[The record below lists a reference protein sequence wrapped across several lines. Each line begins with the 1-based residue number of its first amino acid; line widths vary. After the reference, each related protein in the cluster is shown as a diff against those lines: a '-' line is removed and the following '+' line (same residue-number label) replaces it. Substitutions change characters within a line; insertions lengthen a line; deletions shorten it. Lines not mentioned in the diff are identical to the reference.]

1 MNLINSVSELND
13 FEKYEVDVFDNKIR
27 ANIAINNPILK
38 EQQIYEISAKMDFE
52 NTDEMDFDVA
62 DFDGDLRIKGH
73 YTFMG
78 GVGMDDNVMKLDL
91 PPIIEIK
98 KCVKRLFYELRTS
111 VINYLGQKVS
121 CILFEY
127 STEESS
133 SSYIPFVSYEDAVL
147 HMKNKYEEIKKKYHY
162 SILEEESS
170 CFNDNAKIV
179 FNIGPL
185 IVWQIVRC

>member
-1 MNLINSVSELND
+1 MNLINSVRELND
-13 FEKYEVDVFDNKIR
+13 FKKYEVDIFDNKIKI
-27 ANIAINNPILK
+27 NIAIKNPILN
-38 EQQIYEISAKMDFE
+38 EQKIYEISAKMDFE
-52 NTDEMDFDVA
+52 NTDGMDFDVA

-91 PPIIEIK
+91 STIIEIE

-121 CILFEY
+121 CILFEH

-133 SSYIPFVSYEDAVL
+133 CSYIPFVSYEAAVFC
-147 HMKNKYEEIKKKYHY
+147 MKNKYEEIKKKYHY
-162 SILEEESS
+162 SILDEESTH
-170 CFNDNAKIV
+170 FNDNAKIV
-179 FNIGPL
+179 FNNGPS

>member
-1 MNLINSVSELND
+1 MKSIVADNQFND
-13 FEKYEVDVFDNKIR
+13 FEKYEVDIFDNKIKT
-27 ANIAINNPILK
+27 NVAIKNPILS
-38 EQQIYEISAKMDFE
+38 EQKIYEITAKMSFE
-52 NTDEMDFDVA
+52 DIDIMRFCLT
-62 DFDGDLRIKGH
+62 DFDGNFRINGH

-133 SSYIPFVSYEDAVL
+133 CSYIPFVSYEDAVL

>member
-1 MNLINSVSELND
+1 MNLINKNNELND
-13 FEKYEVDVFDNKIR
+13 FEKYEVDVFDNKIKVNV
-27 ANIAINNPILK
+27 ATNNPVLR
-38 EQQIYEISAKMDFE
+38 EQQIYEISAKMSFE

-62 DFDGDLRIKGH
+62 DFDGNFRINGH

-78 GVGMDDNVMKLDL
+78 GAGMNDNVIRLDF
-91 PPIIEIK
+91 PTVIEIE
-98 KCVKRLFYELRTS
+98 KCVKRLFYELRKTA
-111 VINYLGQKVS
+111 IEYAGKKPS
-121 CILFEY
+121 CILFEH

-133 SSYIPFVSYEDAVL
+133 CSYIPFISYEAAVFC
-147 HMKNKYEEIKKKYHY
+147 MKNKYEEIKKKYHY

-179 FNIGPL
+179 FNNGPS